1 MDADSSDSDK
11 ESLTSESDAE
21 NFLLYADIYKQIM
34 ESQRE
39 EDRISNINKP
49 ELNT

>member
-11 ESLTSESDAE
+11 ESLNSESDDE
-21 NFLLYADIYKQIM
+21 NFLFYAYIYKQIM

-39 EDRISNINKP
+39 ENTISNINKP